1 MPAVKRAFITQEH
14 GIPAAQR
21 CSVSPRESLRW
32 CSAPASSLSPH
43 ATPARTSWDGHRQ
56 YRNLPALPGVQ
67 DFSPVESNERLLL
80 TLGRVLSKCFVRYN
94 PVSIS
99 TYIKWKRFTVT
110 KPIVFYLSNVYFRWY
125 HQKAFFFPLCENTF
139 NQFLFL
145 EEKGEKC
152 FLKSKES
159 ASHPSSCA
167 SAEIRALRVPY
178 Y

>member
-1 MPAVKRAFITQEH
+1 MSTPRS
-14 GIPAAQR
+14 GAQ
-21 CSVSPRESLRW
+21 CS
-32 CSAPASSLSPH
+32 CSAEVQHILSQVPERGLSPCILPLH
-43 ATPARTSWDGHRQ
+43 PPYPSPHRLRDGHG
-56 YRNLPALPGVQ
+56 NTEMSWLFPEWVQ
-67 DFSPVESNERLLL
+67 DASPVESNERLLL
-80 TLGRVLSKCFVRYN
+80 TWGQVLSKCFVRYN

-99 TYIKWKRFTVT
+99 TYIEWKRFAVT

-145 EEKGEKC
+145 EERGKKC

-167 SAEIRALRVPY
+167 SA
-178 Y
+178 